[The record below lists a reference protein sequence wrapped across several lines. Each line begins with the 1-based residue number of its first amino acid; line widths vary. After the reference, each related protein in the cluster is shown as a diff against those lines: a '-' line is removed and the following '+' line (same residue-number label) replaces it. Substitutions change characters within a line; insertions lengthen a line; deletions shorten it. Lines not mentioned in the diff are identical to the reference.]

1 MKTYAK
7 IVFVDKS
14 SVTQWFPMS
23 REEAEDKLRPGRY
36 LLRYG
41 KPKMIAELD
50 LICWDI
56 GRESAE
62 VRRMKEVRQ

>member
-1 MKTYAK
+1 MKTYAN

-36 LLRYG
+36 LVRYG
-41 KPKMIAELD
+41 KPKMIANVR

-56 GRESAE
+56 GREKLKCATT
-62 VRRMKEVRQ
+62 